1 MMNIPFFYEVYTD
14 AHHLTLSDAN
24 MHYLLNVLRMQTNE
38 LIYITNGN
46 GQKALVKLVN
56 VSKRHCDLQIL
67 ETQMEEIRKPSL
79 HLTIAFTKNNARM
92 EWLLEKITEL
102 GIASIT
108 PLITQ
113 RSEKSFF
120 KKDRFE
126 KILIAAMLQ
135 SQQTYL
141 PILHPET
148 KLASLFPSK
157 AAQNYIA
164 YCGNEFEK
172 FPLLTLMKKEEDT
185 LFLIGPEGD
194 FTADEVHL
202 CKQHHCDVI
211 QLGSNRLRTETAGLY
226 VCTLFNAIQ

>member
-1 MMNIPFFYEVYTD
+1 MNIPFFYEVYTD
-14 AHHLTLSDAN
+14 AHTLTLSDAN
-24 MHYLLNVLRMQTNE
+24 RHYLLNVLRMQNNE
-38 LIYITNGN
+38 MLYITNGN
-46 GQKALVKLVN
+46 GQKTLAKLVN
-56 VSKRHCDLQIL
+56 VSKRHCDLQII
-67 ETQMEEIRKPSL
+67 ETQTDDKPKPSL
-79 HLTIAFTKNNARM
+79 HLAIAFTKNNARM

-113 RSEKSFF
+113 RSEKTFF

-141 PILHPET
+141 PILHTET
-148 KLASLFPSK
+148 KLATLLSSK
-157 AAQNYIA
+157 ATQNYIA
-164 YCGNEFEK
+164 YCGNEFDK
-172 FPLLTLMKKEEDT
+172 FPLLSLMKKEEDT

-194 FTADEVHL
+194 FTADEVLL
-202 CKQHHCDVI
+202 CTQHQFNVI